1 MSNLST
7 LARPYAKAV
16 FELARDSGGFE
27 KWQNA
32 LEALANIARLEEVT
46 ELMKNPRVTTAQQAD
61 VFIAAAGDAL
71 DEKAKNLVRVLAQ
84 YRRLEALPAIAD
96 DFIALRAAA
105 ENTVKAELRTAV
117 PASEEQRESIRKALV
132 RRLGRNVELVS
143 VVDESLIGGA
153 EIRAG
158 DFVID
163 SSLRGKLERLA
174 TRVAH

>member
-16 FELARDSGGFE
+16 FELARDSGSFE
-27 KWQNA
+27 PWQKA
-32 LEALANIARLEEVT
+32 LEVLASIARLEEI
-46 ELMKNPRVTTAQQAD
+46 ESLLKNPRVTTAQLAE
-61 VFIAAAGDAL
+61 VFIAAAGEAL
-71 DEKAKNLVRVLAQ
+71 DAKAKNLVRVLAQ
-84 YRRLEALPAIAD
+84 YRRLAALPAIAEE
-96 DFIALRAAA
+96 FTVLRAAA

-117 PASEEQRESIRKALV
+117 PASEEQRENIRKALV

-153 EIRAG
+153 QIRAG

-174 TRVAH
+174 TRVAL